1 MHTGDILPHFLVPLK
16 SLAAGKPTL
25 SFRKCI
31 QVGTV
36 KFTIPAKNSHL
47 SGGDCFLKQDI
58 FLTMLHL
65 ICRSIKCTCSQAKH
79 VVEKKTYCYTTTF
92 NITCILFHPA
102 FSVLLLSQSLSSS
115 KKSTPSYV
123 QYTVHTRTLHTVI
136 IMLHADKEKR

>member
-79 VVEKKTYCYTTTF
+79 VVEKKHIATQMHL
-92 NITCILFHPA
+92 ILLA
-102 FSVLLLSQSLSSS
+102 YYSILLSPSCCSASHS
-115 KKSTPSYV
+115 APAKRVPSYV